1 MGCCNDTNAVVPAI
15 GTPDAHSHVNYVKGM
30 VLGVADYSQE
40 FAYLIGRSEWMAR
53 DLLGYG
59 TTSGLRVTVEDDG
72 ANGPRIHIAAGSAL
86 APSGKM
92 ICVGRDQ
99 CGSIQSWLGK
109 PENGRAVDA
118 RVSGSPPDPTITVYV
133 TLCYRDCAIAPV
145 PVPGEPCRSEE
156 ALMQPSRIADDYCL
170 DFRLDPPE
178 QWEADAIAAFSGWL
192 DDIADEGPAS
202 PPLAEA
208 DWAPAIRAAL
218 NDITGAVE
226 HTSPPPASP
235 PIPPL
240 PPGVTADDFDAF
252 LRLAYRIWITEYRPL
267 VMARACDGTGG
278 AHDDCLLLAAI
289 TVPVSHVGTNA
300 EAGWSVEGGISGIS
314 IDERRRPLIAP
325 LHLVQTALGIMTE
338 GDGGPLLSP
347 PPGPPGPQ
355 GNPGDP
361 GGIGPAGATGPQG
374 PAGPQGPQGPQGEQG
389 PPGTGGG
396 GPAGPPGPEGP
407 QGAVGPQGVPGEAGP
422 AGPAGPTGPAG
433 ETGASGEQGATGPA
447 GPIGP
452 VGPAAADGPFRLRI
466 EVGNGRI
473 QLNEKLD
480 VFVANKPSE
489 VILPSAKDEATG
501 GGKGRV
507 FTIRDLN
514 TRVTVRPQDN
524 DTLPDAPNLN
534 RFDFSENR
542 AFTFISDGESRWFI
556 IADKA

>member
-1 MGCCNDTNAVVPAI
+1 MGCCNDTIAVVPTI
-15 GTPDAHSHVNYVKGM
+15 GTPDPHQHVNYVKGM

-53 DLLGYG
+53 DLIGYG
-59 TTSGLRVTVEDDG
+59 TASGLRVTVEDDG
-72 ANGPRIHIAAGSAL
+72 SNGPRIHIAAGSAL

-99 CGSIQSWLGK
+99 CGSIQGWLDK
-109 PENGRAVDA
+109 PENSRAVAA
-118 RVSGSPPDPTITVYV
+118 RVSGSPPDPAITLYV

-170 DFRLDPPE
+170 DFRLTAPE

-192 DDIADEGPAS
+192 DDIADVGPAS
-202 PPLAEA
+202 PPLGE
-208 DWAPAIRAAL
+208 DQWAVAIRAAL
-218 NDITGAVE
+218 GIITGDVE
-226 HTSPPPASP
+226 DGSPPIGSP

-240 PPGVTADDFDAF
+240 PPGVSTDDFDAF
-252 LRLAYRIWITEYRPL
+252 LRLAYRIWITEFRPR
-267 VMARACDGTGG
+267 VMARSCIGGGGT
-278 AHDDCLLLAAI
+278 HDDCVLLAAI
-289 TVPVSHVGTNA
+289 TVAVSHVGTNA
-300 EAGWSVEGGISGIS
+300 ETGWKVEGLAADIS

-338 GDGGPLLSP
+338 GDGGALLSP

-361 GGIGPAGATGPQG
+361 GGVGPTGATGPQG

-389 PPGTGGG
+389 PPGAGGG
-396 GPAGPPGPEGP
+396 GTVGPPGPEGP
-407 QGAVGPQGVPGEAGP
+407 AGPQGIPGETGP
-422 AGPAGPTGPAG
+422 AGPAG
-433 ETGASGEQGATGPA
+433 ENGAAGEQGATGPI
-447 GPIGP
+447 GPVGPLGPQGPAGP
-452 VGPAAADGPFRLRI
+452 VGPAAGTGPFRLRI
-466 EVGNGRI
+466 EIGNGRI

-489 VILPSAKDEATG
+489 VILPLAKDEATG

-514 TRVTVRPQDN
+514 TRVTVVPQDG
-524 DTLPDAPNLN
+524 DTLPDAPNLT

-542 AFTFISDGESRWFI
+542 AFTFISDGDSRWII